1 MGDPRVPKGVV
12 GVGAE
17 VVVVVGEGGEAG
29 VGIVTG
35 GGVTLATVEARQDVD
50 IAHDEAS
57 QDLTTRM
64 IMRAGVDAVVVV
76 VEVVQLLLQGPG
88 AGLGVQLLGR
98 VLVERIRDPAHAH
111 PSHQQRTRSR
121 TTMRTSEVALGHH
134 APAPGPEEE
143 EGMKT
148 LIREK
153 TICLCYVTTTVLIS
167 LLLLIFGEI
176 RDGVVV
182 VVSFLERGSVSFLFS
197 VLFLH
202 ISFFLSIISKMS
214 LSFTFSLSFSLFPKE

>member
-153 TICLCYVTTTVLIS
+153 TICLCYVTTTVLIC

-182 VVSFLERGSVSFLFS
+182 GVVSFLERGSVSFLF
-197 VLFLH
+197 FC
-202 ISFFLSIISKMS
+202 II
-214 LSFTFSLSFSLFPKE
+214 LTH